1 MYYLYIF
8 CRCVCTDSIAL
19 TSGGTDTI
27 TKPITSANLEYVDG
41 MQVATIEAG
50 GAWDGFSA
58 VVGPITCCD
67 TI

>member
-1 MYYLYIF
+1 M
-8 CRCVCTDSIAL
+8 AL
-19 TSGGTDTI
+19 TADGTDTI
-27 TKPITSANLEYVDG
+27 TKPITSANLEYVDA
-41 MQVATIEAG
+41 MQVATIENG